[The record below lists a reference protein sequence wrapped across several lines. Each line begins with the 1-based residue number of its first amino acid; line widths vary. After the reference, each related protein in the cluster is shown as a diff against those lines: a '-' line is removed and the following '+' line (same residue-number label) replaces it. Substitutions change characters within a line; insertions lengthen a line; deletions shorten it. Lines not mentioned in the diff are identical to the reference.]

1 LKRDNSSLIELA
13 SETAN
18 LLFRANKADL
28 SKSAKT
34 LLEISKKFGFDE
46 AKKLDLIQYRKMR
59 TDGSGDNLDTIIYK
73 IKELSKT
80 GKLSSEDIPG
90 FLGYLSREL
99 KYLESAKANTATV
112 KHEGQKESEQ
122 RGNINRNTSNISS
135 TGPATYNP
143 FADLEGL
150 KKKLKG

>member
-1 LKRDNSSLIELA
+1 MKRDNSSLIELA

-18 LLFRANKADL
+18 LLLELTKIYQSRLVHCGDL
-28 SKSAKT
+28 
-34 LLEISKKFGFDE
+34 KKFGFDE

>member
-1 LKRDNSSLIELA
+1 MKRDNSSLIELA

-46 AKKLDLIQYRKMR
+46 AKKLDLNQYRKMR
-59 TDGSGDNLDTIIYK
+59 TDGSGDNLGTIIDK

-80 GKLSSEDIPG
+80 GKLSSEDIPS

-99 KYLESAKANTATV
+99 KYLESAKAFTHSDGSNNGKAT
-112 KHEGQKESEQ
+112 KQSGNR
-122 RGNINRNTSNISS
+122 RGNAPNRPVS
-135 TGPATYNP
+135 GPATYNP
-143 FADLEGL
+143 FEKLR
-150 KKKLKG
+150 KKLGN